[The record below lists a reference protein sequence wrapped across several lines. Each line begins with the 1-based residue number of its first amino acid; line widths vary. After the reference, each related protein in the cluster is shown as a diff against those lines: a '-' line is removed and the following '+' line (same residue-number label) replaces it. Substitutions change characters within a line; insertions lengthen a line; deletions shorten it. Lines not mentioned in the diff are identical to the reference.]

1 MSNYDNTNSG
11 VLFKNDRK
19 EKQSHPDYKGSVNV
33 NGTEFW
39 LSAWIKEGQK
49 GKFMSLSVS
58 PKDAAQKPAAKPA
71 PRQFE
76 HDGMNSPKEVS
87 RAKAAS
93 GFEDMDDDIPFRDP
107 LSYRGAHLVL

>member
-58 PKDAAQKPAAKPA
+58 PKDAAQQKPAAKPVQREQVA
-71 PRQFE
+71 NGGRPI
-76 HDGMNSPKEVS
+76 GV
-87 RAKAAS
+87 S
-93 GFEDMDDDIPFRDP
+93 GFDDMDSEEIPF
-107 LSYRGAHLVL
+107 